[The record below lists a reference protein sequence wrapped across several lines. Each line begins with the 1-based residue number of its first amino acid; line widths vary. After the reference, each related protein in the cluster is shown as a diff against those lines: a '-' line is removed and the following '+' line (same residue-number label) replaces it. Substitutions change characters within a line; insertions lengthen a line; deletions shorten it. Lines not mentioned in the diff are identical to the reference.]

1 MEQVEKT
8 DQDFEGHRKVL
19 SSLAMPR
26 LQSSEEHVMKI
37 TPTHILM
44 TVLSIVVGVALI
56 YAGLF
61 AGWGLVWVSGG
72 TFFIAIGVGAGL
84 LTLSWKLSGRVG
96 AILRRPRVSILILG
110 TILMLMALTVYL
122 GIVGGGR

>member
-1 MEQVEKT
+1 
-8 DQDFEGHRKVL
+8 
-19 SSLAMPR
+19 
-26 LQSSEEHVMKI
+26 MKI

-44 TVLSIVVGVALI
+44 MFLSIVVGVALI

-96 AILRRPRVSILILG
+96 AILRRPLVSILILG